1 MPAGLQKRAAEEIAS
16 ILKEEGVADLPVG
29 VDVAEASMFFT
40 LQAAGLRVADGQQ
53 AMIRAR
59 EIKSPDE
66 IILLNQ
72 AAAMVDG
79 VYQDIYENL
88 KPGVRESDIVAL
100 AHGRLFEMGSEYV
113 EAVNTIS
120 GERSALHPHNFTDRL
135 IRPGDTAFFD
145 IIHVFNGY
153 RTCYYRT
160 FSVGRATQA
169 QRDAYKQCREWLD
182 AAMVLVKPG
191 VTTDRIASV
200 WPKATDFG
208 FKDEMDAFG
217 LQFGHGI
224 GVALYDRPIISRLNS
239 LSDPIELQEGMVFAL
254 ETYCPAKDG
263 RSAARIEE
271 EVVCTADGPVCIT
284 LFPAEDIVIAN
295 EY

>member
-1 MPAGLQKRAAEEIAS
+1 
-16 ILKEEGVADLPVG
+16 
-29 VDVAEASMFFT
+29 
-40 LQAAGLRVADGQQ
+40 
-53 AMIRAR
+53 
-59 EIKSPDE
+59 
-66 IILLNQ
+66 
-72 AAAMVDG
+72 MVDG

-100 AHGRLFEMGSEYV
+100 AHGRLFEIGSEYV
-113 EAVNTIS
+113 EAVNAIS

-160 FSVGRATQA
+160 FSVGHATQA
-169 QRDAYKQCREWLD
+169 QRDAYKQCREWPD

-217 LQFGHGI
+217 LQFGHGP

-239 LSDPIELQEGMVFAL
+239 LSDPIELQRAWSSPWRPTAPPRTAAL
-254 ETYCPAKDG
+254 RPG
-263 RSAARIEE
+263 SRRRLSARP
-271 EVVCTADGPVCIT
+271 TGPCASPSSRPRT
-284 LFPAEDIVIAN
+284 SSSPTSTRCSPRRN
-295 EY
+295 W